1 MKIIRSEVD
10 LYLFLQR
17 RFLGVDVNS
26 VRITSCENRTK
37 YAPHFEL
44 DFLCPLPWLFGWT
57 FCVLWKFEWKI
68 RIEFNIFFFWWNFS
82 HFLWIFPCKIHF
94 FGVKNSIFLRMK
106 NRNYK
111 VKWPKTFFFWIFF
124 SFSLFF
130 RFGVSKYY
138 KNESFSS
145 RNQNERRLFS
155 DFFIFVWFTVWFW

>member
-1 MKIIRSEVD
+1 MRK
-10 LYLFLQR
+10 FL
-17 RFLGVDVNS
+17 
-26 VRITSCENRTK
+26 TMYHSCENRTK

-68 RIEFNIFFFWWNFS
+68 RIEFNIFFFWWIFS

-124 SFSLFF
+124 IFSWFF
-130 RFGVSKYY
+130 RFGVTKYFII
-138 KNESFSS
+138 ESFSS